1 MDRCRYGVHTVR
13 SNREK
18 ERIVHSEGLS
28 QGTLVEGLFNG
39 QAFRGSSPDENLP
52 GVGSTGNLRCF
63 R

>member
-1 MDRCRYGVHTVR
+1 MR